1 MLEISW
7 QFESKRN
14 MKWRDNSQNRDLN
27 SLMLGDAWKCI
38 DDVTR
43 LNKYL
48 KQALEQATTLA
59 DWWYQSLG
67 RRPIVYHK
75 LYENLKF
82 FMYKSLLD

>member
-7 QFESKRN
+7 QFESKRI

-48 KQALEQATTLA
+48 KQALEQAITLA